1 MTSPFCVHR
10 ATGLIASVLIFLASC
25 GGGGDGPAIKAQ
37 VQTIRFAASPALRL
51 SGSAMVAATSSSGL
65 VVSYSSLTPAIC
77 SINAATG
84 QVSAFAAGTCILAAD
99 QDGNDTYAPA
109 VQATQNLVVLVDPAQ
124 TIQFGTMPI
133 LSLYGTANVLATA
146 SSGLPVTYSSTTPQ
160 ICTVDS
166 STGVVTSIAPGDCTI
181 AASQAGDGNYH
192 AAAQVTQ
199 TIPVSANGSNATL
212 PSAPT
217 NVAATLGMTPNT
229 VSIGFVGPTSS
240 GGSPIKGY
248 TVTSIPSGITASASA
263 SPISVTCPSSCA
275 GYTFSVL
282 AINSVGDGTAS
293 TAVDVLT
300 NYQVTATFLEP
311 MTQPKNSI
319 FIGSFTFN
327 SSARTVTSLRG
338 ILSESMTGDQIA
350 YPNDTMRWL
359 PLNSQLSSVFDPAL
373 GGLLV
378 TTFLLPSTNT
388 LSPNPTFGGTDGW
401 SPGTGFGLYYGFPD
415 ANPGNAYT
423 RIFVNTTNPT
433 TPLSQTQL
441 DKLAYADCAPGGMMG
456 GTCMTG
462 TSVAGYGTLGSMS
475 GFPLKQ
481 VISRQ

>member
-1 MTSPFCVHR
+1 MTYPIRLRR
-10 ATGLIASVLIFLASC
+10 ATGVFAFVLTFLAGC
-25 GGGGDGPAIKAQ
+25 GGSDGPAIKAQ
-37 VQTIRFAASPALRL
+37 LQTIRFGTAPVLNLNGTATVS
-51 SGSAMVAATSSSGL
+51 ATSTAAL
-65 VVSYSSLTPAIC
+65 AVSYSSLTPTIC
-77 SINAATG
+77 AVNSATG
-84 QVSAFAAGTCILAAD
+84 LVTANTAGTCILAAD
-99 QDGNDTYAPA
+99 QDGNDSYAPA
-109 VQATQNLVVLVDPAQ
+109 TQVTQTLVVLIDPAQ
-124 TIQFGTMPI
+124 TIQFGAAPT
-133 LSLYGTANVLATA
+133 LNLYGTANVLATA
-146 SSGLPVTYSSTTPQ
+146 SSGLPVAYVSTTPL
-160 ICTVDS
+160 ICTVVS
-166 STGVVTSIAPGDCTI
+166 NTGVVTSIAPGDCTI
-181 AASQAGDGNYH
+181 SANQAGDANYH
-192 AAAQVTQ
+192 AATQVTQ
-199 TIPVSANGSNATL
+199 TIPVSANGANATL

-217 NVAATLGMTPNT
+217 DVAATLGLTPNT
-229 VSIGFVGPTSS
+229 ASIDFVGPTSS

-248 TVTSIPSGITASASA
+248 TVTSIPSGITASGSA

-275 GYTFSVL
+275 GYTFSVR
-282 AINSVGDGTAS
+282 ASNGVGDGAAS
-293 TAVDVLT
+293 PAVDVLT
-300 NYQVTATFLEP
+300 TYQVTATFLEP

-327 SSARTVTSLRG
+327 SSARTVTGLRG
-338 ILSESMTGDQIA
+338 VLSESMTGDQIA

-359 PLNSQLSSVFDPAL
+359 PLNSQLSTVFDPAL

-423 RIFVNTTNPT
+423 RIFVNTTDPT
-433 TPLSQTQL
+433 TPLSQRQL

>member
-1 MTSPFCVHR
+1 MTPSFCFRQVV
-10 ATGLIASVLIFLASC
+10 GLIACVTILLAGC
-25 GGGGDGPAIKAQ
+25 GGGDGPAIKAQ
-37 VQTIRFAASPALRL
+37 VQNIRFGAAPELRL
-51 SGSAMVAATSSSGL
+51 NGNATVSATSTSGL
-65 VVSYSSLTPAIC
+65 VVSYSSLTTAIC
-77 SINAATG
+77 SINATTG
-84 QVSAFAAGTCILAAD
+84 QALALAAGTCTIAAD
-99 QDGNDTYAPA
+99 QEGNDTYAPA
-109 VQATQNLVVLVDPAQ
+109 AQVTQNLVVVFDPAQ
-124 TIQFGTMPI
+124 TIQFGAVPT
-133 LSLYGTANVLATA
+133 LSLYGSVNVLATA
-146 SSGLPVTYSSTTPQ
+146 SSGLPVTYSSMSPQ
-160 ICTVDS
+160 VCSVNS

-181 AASQAGDGNYH
+181 AANQTGDANYH
-192 AAAQVTQ
+192 AASQVTQ
-199 TIPVSANGSNATL
+199 TIPVAANGTQAGI
-212 PSAPT
+212 PGVPT
-217 NVAATLGMTPNT
+217 GVAATLGATPNT
-229 VSIGFVGPTSS
+229 VMVSFVGPTNS

-248 TVTSIPSGITASASA
+248 TVASIPSGITVSASA

-275 GYTFSVL
+275 GYAFSVL
-282 AINSVGDGTAS
+282 ASNSVGDGTAS

-300 NYQVTATFLEP
+300 NFQVTTTFLEP

-327 SSARTVTSLRG
+327 SSARTVTVLRG

-359 PLNSQLSSVFDPAL
+359 PLNSQLSSVFDPTL

-388 LSPNPTFGGTDGW
+388 LSANPTFGGTDGW

-423 RIFVNTTNPT
+423 RIFVNTTDPT
-433 TPLSQTQL
+433 TPLSQAQL

>member
-1 MTSPFCVHR
+1 MTSEFRARR
-10 ATGLIASVLIFLASC
+10 ATLGFAFVLTFLASC
-25 GGGGDGPAIKAQ
+25 GGGDEPSIKAQ
-37 VQTIRFAASPALRL
+37 LQTIRFGAAPALRL
-51 SGSAMVAATSSSGL
+51 NGVATVSATSTAAL
-65 VVSYSSLTPAIC
+65 AVSYSSLTPTIC
-77 SINAATG
+77 TVNSATG
-84 QVSAFAAGTCILAAD
+84 LVNANTAGTCILAAD
-99 QDGNDTYAPA
+99 QDGNDSYAPA
-109 VQATQNLVVLVDPAQ
+109 EQATQSLVVFIDPAQ
-124 TIQFGTMPI
+124 TIQFGTAPT
-133 LSLYGTANVLATA
+133 LNLYGTANVLATA
-146 SSGLPVTYSSTTPQ
+146 SSGFPVTYVSTTPQ

-192 AAAQVTQ
+192 AAAQITQ
-199 TIPVSANGSNATL
+199 TIPVSADSTSSGI
-212 PSAPT
+212 PGVPT
-217 NVAATLGMTPNT
+217 GVVATLGTTPNT
-229 VSIGFVGPTSS
+229 VLVSFVGPANS
-240 GGSPIKGY
+240 GGSPVKGY
-248 TVTSIPSGITASASA
+248 TVASIPSGITTSASA
-263 SPISVTCPSSCA
+263 SPISLTCPSSCA
-275 GYTFSVL
+275 GYTFSVR
-282 AINSVGDGTAS
+282 ASNSVGDGTAS
-293 TAVDVLT
+293 SAVDVLT
-300 NYQVTATFLEP
+300 TYQITATFLEP

-327 SSARTVTSLRG
+327 SSARTVTGLRG
-338 ILSESMTGDQIA
+338 KLSESMTGDQIA
-350 YPNDTMRWL
+350 FPNDTMRWL
-359 PLNSQLSSVFDPAL
+359 PLKSQLSSVFDPAL

-423 RIFVNTTNPT
+423 RIFVNTTDPT
-433 TPLSQTQL
+433 TPLSQAQL